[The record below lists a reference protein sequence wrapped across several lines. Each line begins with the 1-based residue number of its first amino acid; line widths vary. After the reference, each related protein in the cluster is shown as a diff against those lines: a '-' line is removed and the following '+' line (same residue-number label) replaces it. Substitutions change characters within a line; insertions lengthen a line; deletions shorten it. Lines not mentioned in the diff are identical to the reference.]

1 MEARLGVTTCNRVG
15 DGSAVQ
21 ARNTSIAGEER
32 IIMTDKELQEA
43 IRNANKDVKSLSS
56 SPPSGPFP
64 QREVRH
70 REMILLRQMT
80 LYKIENA
87 KKCKRKDLERFN
99 TEIYDLITT
108 FVKSH

>member
-1 MEARLGVTTCNRVG
+1 MGLREP
-15 DGSAVQ
+15 
-21 ARNTSIAGEER
+21 ARNVNTVAEGKV
-32 IIMTDKELQEA
+32 IMTDKELQKA
-43 IRNANKDVKSLSS
+43 IRDANKDVKSLSS

-64 QREVRH
+64 QHKVRR
-70 REMILLRQMT
+70 REMILLRQIT
-80 LYKIENA
+80 LYKIEDA